1 MKFNPSFTLRD
12 VCGEKVLIASGVE
25 NIDFGALIN
34 LNHTA
39 ADIYNH
45 FVDKDFSLTD
55 VVNYLTSEY
64 DVAADVAHKDAEN
77 LLKSLSEHNAVIL

>member
-34 LNHTA
+34 LNPTA
-39 ADIYNH
+39 ADIYTH
-45 FVDKDFSLTD
+45 FVEKEFTLDD
-55 VVNYLTSEY
+55 VVAYLTAEY
-64 DVAADVAHKDAEN
+64 DVAADVARCDAEM
-77 LLKSLSEHNAVIL
+77 LLKTMSDNGVVA